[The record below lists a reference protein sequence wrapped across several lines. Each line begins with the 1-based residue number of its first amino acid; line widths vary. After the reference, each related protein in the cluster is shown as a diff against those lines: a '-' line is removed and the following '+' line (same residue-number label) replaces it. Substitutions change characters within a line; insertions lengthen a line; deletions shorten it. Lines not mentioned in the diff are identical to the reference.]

1 MRFVVLCYYHALFGP
16 SLIQSIPEGL
26 DPEITNDLCRTL
38 DFLEDPG
45 FFVQY
50 KNNYKIVNWYFEI
63 PNELARGGKDMLL
76 ASIVLIEDNIDP
88 MILKDSMKHFV
99 DKLKALD
106 GLSWS
111 LYLKKTDTGSK
122 EETKRIQAIQNEIK
136 NILKEFKDS
145 LPEFP
150 PVIRMMRAEDL
161 ERIIEID
168 HQLLGEKRPDFWKRK
183 LDMIEKNSVLPP
195 LVAETGNKVIGFIL
209 GQASSWEYIVPENIG
224 WIDTLGVDLAYQRKG
239 VARSL
244 MGELLNRMKKFGV
257 NTVYTLVNWRDGSLL
272 QFFNRMGFERGGI
285 INLEL
290 KIDIE
295 KSDFA
300 TIQRSYNNRESL
312 RKEK

>member
-1 MRFVVLCYYHALFGP
+1 TVY
-16 SLIQSIPEGL
+16 
-26 DPEITNDLCRTL
+26 TL
-38 DFLEDPG
+38 
-45 FFVQY
+45 
-50 KNNYKIVNWYFEI
+50 VNWRDGSLLQFFNRMGFERGDMI
-63 PNELARGGKDMLL
+63 NLEHKINMGESGFCYPSPNKFSYNNRA
-76 ASIVLIEDNIDP
+76 V
-88 MILKDSMKHFV
+88 
-99 DKLKALD
+99 
-106 GLSWS
+106 
-111 LYLKKTDTGSK
+111 
-122 EETKRIQAIQNEIK
+122 
-136 NILKEFKDS
+136 KEFKDS
-145 LPEFP
+145 LSEFP
-150 PVIRMMRAEDL
+150 LIIRMMRAEDL